1 MNSRFV
7 RDSNNNNSNNNNNI
21 IIIVIIRYS
30 RGNETF
36 AGEERFAAKVC
47 EFADPLR

>member
-1 MNSRFV
+1 MTV
-7 RDSNNNNSNNNNNI
+7 IIIIVIITIIII

-36 AGEERFAAKVC
+36 AGGERFAAKVC